1 MPTKKKRLHFFI
13 FFLTSKL
20 VQNKSHQYFD
30 RILVYL
36 SILKK
41 WENSLKLVLG
51 RVFKGEINEI
61 IFCQNITKNKILNFE
76 LTFLLQNLVQ
86 KLFLRLFSDVLR
98 IERYT
103 KMQSK
108 KCFLFFFYLFLHIR
122 EKERKKNENIKT
134 G

>member
-1 MPTKKKRLHFFI
+1 MK
-13 FFLTSKL
+13 
-20 VQNKSHQYFD
+20 
-30 RILVYL
+30 
-36 SILKK
+36 
-41 WENSLKLVLG
+41 NSLRPVFG

-76 LTFLLQNLVQ
+76 LTFLLQNVVQ

-108 KCFLFFFYLFLHIR
+108 KCFFFDLFLHIR